1 MSATLLLN
9 KTRDFYDYVQLIYN
23 IKWNLNLLKEFRK
36 LTIIKKFKKAYSK
49 NKFLKLFNSLYI

>member
-9 KTRDFYDYVQLIYN
+9 KTRDFYDYAQLIYN
-23 IKWNLNLLKEFRK
+23 MNWGLDLSKEFREF
-36 LTIIKKFKKAYSK
+36 IIIEKFKKAHSE